1 MFLIFN
7 YCIQNFKIKN
17 PVINQRNI
25 LKNEIYK
32 IKIHHYIPIIN
43 RKAGSSEVLLAVWQ
57 MSVNRNVLS
66 ISNIDEIMIFTVSAI
81 NFGRY
86 GYI

>member
-43 RKAGSSEVLLAVWQ
+43 RKEQEALK
-57 MSVNRNVLS
+57 
-66 ISNIDEIMIFTVSAI
+66 
-81 NFGRY
+81 Y
-86 GYI
+86 Y